1 MNAQDKT
8 PIHETME
15 KQSIVGN
22 ITSLQERISIIAAVN
37 PIKWRYESRL
47 SFYDNV

>member
-1 MNAQDKT
+1 MYLISLINKLDMNAQDKT

-37 PIKWRYESRL
+37 PIK
-47 SFYDNV
+47 